1 MQPQFGL
8 VELPRSVE
16 SAIRYARLAE
26 EVGFDLVGIGDSQ
39 SVFREAYS
47 VLSVLAE
54 RTERV
59 RLGTTVTNPATR
71 HLAVT
76 ASSIATVDEIS
87 AGRAFL
93 GIGSGDSAVLNLGL
107 EPVRLRGMREVIRV
121 LRSLLDGRHV
131 DTDGTSI
138 HAQWIPRPVPLYIS
152 AEGPKTLEF
161 AGEVADGVIAGM
173 GVAPSLVERTLE
185 HIAAG
190 AARSGR
196 TLEDLDIWVLTRV
209 NVATGHSRLDL
220 VREIRQELASSAHH
234 AFRFTLEG
242 KDVPERFTALVRD
255 IQAGYRPA
263 AHEDLGESDNARLLE
278 DADFLDYMGWRFGV
292 VGEPQECAEQLAAI
306 REAGIHN
313 FLFTGF
319 VDDRAGL
326 IETLGERVLPAV
338 A

>member
-1 MQPQFGL
+1 MEPHFGL
-8 VELPRSVE
+8 LELPRSIE
-16 SAIRYARLAE
+16 SAVRYARTAE
-26 EVGFDLVGIGDSQ
+26 DVGFDLVGVGDSQ
-39 SVFREAYS
+39 SVFREAYAT
-47 VLSVLAE
+47 LSVLAE
-54 RTERV
+54 RTERI

-76 ASSIATVDEIS
+76 ASAIATVDEIS
-87 AGRAFL
+87 GGRAFL

-107 EPVRLRGMREVIRV
+107 EPVRLGGMREAI
-121 LRSLLDGRHV
+121 RSLRGLLEGEHV
-131 DTDGTSI
+131 ESGGTNI
-138 HAQWIPRPVPLYIS
+138 HARWIPRPVPLYIS

-173 GVAPSLVERTLE
+173 GVAPTLIRRTLE
-185 HIAAG
+185 HIATG

-209 NVATGHSRLDL
+209 NVGSNRARLL
-220 VREIRQELASSAHH
+220 REIRQELASSAHH

-242 KDVPERFTALVRD
+242 KDVPERFVDLVRE
-255 IQAGYRPA
+255 IQSGYTPA
-263 AHEDLGESDNARLLE
+263 AHEDLGESDNAQLLR

-292 VGEPQECAEQLAAI
+292 VGEPQECAEQLSAI

-319 VDDRAGL
+319 VEDRAAL
-326 IETLGERVLPAV
+326 VETLGQDVLAAV
-338 A
+338 R

>member
-1 MQPQFGL
+1 MQPRAGL
-8 VELPRSVE
+8 VELPRSIE
-16 SAIRYARLAE
+16 SAVAYARLAE
-26 EVGFDLVGIGDSQ
+26 DVGFDLVGIGDSQ

-47 VLSVLAE
+47 TLSVVAE

-76 ASSIATVDEIS
+76 ASSIATVDEV
-87 AGRAFL
+87 AGGRAFL

-107 EPVRLRGMREVIRV
+107 EPVRLGGMREVVRT
-121 LRSLLDGRHV
+121 LRGLLAGQHV
-131 DTDGTSI
+131 EFGDASI

-173 GVAPSLVERTLE
+173 GVAPALVERTLE
-185 HIAAG
+185 HIATG

-209 NVATGHSRLDL
+209 NVGSNRAELL
-220 VREIRQELASSAHH
+220 REIRQELASSAHH

-242 KDVPERFTALVRD
+242 KDVPDRFVELVRE
-255 IQAGYRPA
+255 IQAGYTPA
-263 AHEDLGESDNARLLE
+263 AHEDLGESDNARLLR

-292 VGEPQECAEQLAAI
+292 VGDPKECAEQLSAI
-306 REAGIHN
+306 RGAGIDN

-319 VDDRAGL
+319 VEDRAGL
-326 IETLGERVLPAV
+326 IQRLGETVLPFV
-338 A
+338 S